1 MRCHFCD
8 RPLHSLDPRRPWRLL
23 VPRRRACR
31 RVTLGW
37 PYKALFSLLLA
48 LALLCLLILLA

>member
-8 RPLHSLDPRRPWRLL
+8 RPLPALDPRRPWRLL
-23 VPRRRACR
+23 VPRCRACR

-37 PYKALFSLLLA
+37 PRKALLGLLA